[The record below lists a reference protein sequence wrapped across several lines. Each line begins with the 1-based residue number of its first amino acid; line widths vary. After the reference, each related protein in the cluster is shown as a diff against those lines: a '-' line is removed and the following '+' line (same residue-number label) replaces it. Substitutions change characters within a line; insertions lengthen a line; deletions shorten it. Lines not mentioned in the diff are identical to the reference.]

1 MTSECTH
8 DATAST
14 RGSIRFKSAETSYSG
29 IYTRNGLKN
38 LHRIARDT
46 LRIWLGLRIKYS
58 YRAQTVHFLR
68 FKSCVTFQHVL
79 YVRR

>member
-14 RGSIRFKSAETSYSG
+14 HGSKRFKDDETSYFD
-29 IYTRNGLKN
+29 IYNRNGLKN
-38 LHRIARDT
+38 LHRIPRVT
-46 LRIWLGLRIKYS
+46 LEKWLGLRIKYL

-79 YVRR
+79 